1 MRKDEEW
8 KNYFYDNARY
18 ADLVNGAAFGGQ
30 QVLTADSLGDLDVQT
45 GFVREPGGGTGRA
58 RRPGSRAKAGR
69 RQGGTKYR
77 DMVRKAVFGEGSAVI
92 GIELEELMDYSM
104 PLRDMYY
111 SVGEYEKQASQV
123 RSRART
129 EYKGLKGGGFLY
141 RFPKGTLLPPVMTV
155 ILYCGKEDWDGP
167 RTLHEMLDFACVPDE
182 MRKMVPDYRI
192 NILEVRRLK
201 DTGIFRTDL
210 RQVLDCIRLSDDRT
224 ALKSLV
230 EGDPYYRRMEEDAYG
245 VVACYIGID
254 ELLRV
259 KENNRNGGKIN
270 MCSALREMI
279 AEGRAEGRKEGYKKA
294 MRRGSKKRKQERV
307 RMVRSMLERNM
318 AEQDICDIIG
328 CTPGFVEKI
337 RQTM

>member
-129 EYKGLKGGGFLY
+129 EYKGLKGGGFL
-141 RFPKGTLLPPVMTV
+141 
-155 ILYCGKEDWDGP
+155 
-167 RTLHEMLDFACVPDE
+167 
-182 MRKMVPDYRI
+182 
-192 NILEVRRLK
+192 
-201 DTGIFRTDL
+201 
-210 RQVLDCIRLSDDRT
+210 
-224 ALKSLV
+224 
-230 EGDPYYRRMEEDAYG
+230 
-245 VVACYIGID
+245 
-254 ELLRV
+254 
-259 KENNRNGGKIN
+259 
-270 MCSALREMI
+270 
-279 AEGRAEGRKEGYKKA
+279 
-294 MRRGSKKRKQERV
+294 
-307 RMVRSMLERNM
+307 
-318 AEQDICDIIG
+318 
-328 CTPGFVEKI
+328 
-337 RQTM
+337 